1 MQDNYK
7 EVLIVLIAGMTVF
20 IILTGVVVFILL
32 FYQKKRFQHKEQLVV
47 LQSSIQQEL
56 LKTQLET
63 QEYTFQQIAEELH
76 DNVGQLLSSTKILLA
91 ITERSLTEVPDTLTT
106 ASETV
111 GKAIQDI
118 RSLSKTL
125 NKEWL
130 EKFNIIDNLRSET
143 DRINT
148 ARIILTT
155 LHCTARSLPLKPESQ
170 IMLFRIIQEALQN
183 CIRHA
188 GASVIDIH
196 IQEIAER
203 IEVKI
208 QDNGKGLPN
217 EVNKPEGIGLLTMK
231 HRTQLMDGTIHWE
244 SDTNK
249 GTLVLIHIPIQ
260 KLTHENHHWH
270 S

>member
-20 IILTGVVVFILL
+20 IILTGIVIFILL
-32 FYQKKRFQHKEQLVV
+32 FYQKKRFQHRQQMVEMQNSV
-47 LQSSIQQEL
+47 QQEL

-91 ITERSLTEVPDTLTT
+91 ITQRSLTDVPDTLLI

-143 DRINT
+143 DRINASRT
-148 ARIILTT
+148 ILTNLYCAGT
-155 LHCTARSLPLKPESQ
+155 YIPLPPESQ
-170 IMLFRIIQEALQN
+170 VMLFRIIQEALQN
-183 CIRHA
+183 GIRHA

-196 IQEIAER
+196 IKDIPGQ
-203 IEVKI
+203 IEVEI
-208 QDNGKGLPN
+208 LDNGKGMQN
-217 EVNKPEGIGLLTMK
+217 GNGKAEGIGLLTMR
-231 HRTQLMDGTIHWE
+231 HRTRLLNGAIHWE
-244 SDTNK
+244 SSANK
-249 GTLVLIHIPIQ
+249 GTRVLIHIPFQ
-260 KLTHENHHWH
+260 KHNT
-270 S
+270 